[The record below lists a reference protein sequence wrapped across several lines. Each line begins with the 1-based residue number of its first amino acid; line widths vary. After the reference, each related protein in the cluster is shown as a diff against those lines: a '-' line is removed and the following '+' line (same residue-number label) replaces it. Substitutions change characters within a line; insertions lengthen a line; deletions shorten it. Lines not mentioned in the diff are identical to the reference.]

1 MTDSLGAK
9 RRRGGSRAAMLAKR
23 SKPPAINPAPAGPTG
38 GQYRPLTN
46 TQVEQIYATAMRMLA
61 ELGMGDSPPALV
73 EQALKCGA
81 TLNDLGRLCFSQDM
95 VEDIIDGACKSF
107 VFHGR
112 DAKYSFEVGGDRVY
126 FGTGGAAVQTLDL
139 DSHIYRPSTLDDL
152 FAFTRLVDTLPNISW
167 FTRCCVATDVPDIF
181 ELDVNTAYCLM
192 RGTQKPVGTNFTIGE
207 HVDPIV
213 DIFDRVAGGSGKFA
227 EKPFCKA
234 HISPIISPMRYGEDA
249 FDVAMAC
256 IRRGMPINAIVA
268 AMSGAT
274 SPATIDGMLA
284 ASFAET
290 LAALVMVNIFAP
302 GFPMIFSNWPFVI
315 DLRTGAFCGGG
326 GEISILNAG
335 AAQLANHIGVPSG
348 VASSMSDA
356 KAVDAQMGMEK
367 ALSSLACGLS
377 GANMVYESSGM
388 MASLLGVSFEA
399 FLLDN
404 EMLSHVYRMIRG
416 VEVSEATL
424 AFDTMKNVIT
434 GEGHFIGE
442 TQTMEAMER
451 DYFYP
456 KLGDRLEPTTWAEA
470 GAQDAAQR
478 ANREVRKILA
488 QHQPNYIDAGVD
500 AKIRAEFNIL
510 LP

>member
-1 MTDSLGAK
+1 MNEPTRPR
-9 RRRGGSRAAMLAKR
+9 RRRGGSREAMLAKR
-23 SKPPAINPAPAGPTG
+23 SKPPAINPAPAGPVG
-38 GQYRPLTN
+38 GQYRPLTDV
-46 TQVEQIYATAMRMLA
+46 QIGQIYNTSIRMLA
-61 ELGMGDSPPALV
+61 ELGMGDAPEALT
-73 EQALKCGA
+73 EQALKHGA

-95 VEDIIDGACKSF
+95 VEDIINGACKSF
-107 VFHGR
+107 LFHGR
-112 DAKYSFEVGGDRVY
+112 DEKYTFEVGGDRVY

-139 DSHIYRPSTLDDL
+139 DSHVYRPSTLRDL
-152 FAFTRLVDTLPNISW
+152 ADFTRLVDTLPNISW

-213 DIFDRVAGGSGKFA
+213 DMFDAIAGGSGKFA

-249 FDVAMAC
+249 FDVTLAC
-256 IRRGMPINAIVA
+256 IRRGMPINSIVA

-290 LAALVMVNIFAP
+290 LAALVMVNLFEP
-302 GFPMIFSNWPFVI
+302 GYPMIFSNWPFVI

-335 AAQLANHIGVPSG
+335 AAQLANYIGVPSG
-348 VASSMSDA
+348 VASSMTDA

-416 VEVSEATL
+416 VEVSEETL
-424 AFDTMKNVIT
+424 AFEAMRNVIT

-451 DYFYP
+451 DYYYP

-470 GAQDAAQR
+470 GAEDAWQR
-478 ANREVRKILA
+478 ANREVREVLAQPEVNHIDAALDAKLRSQFKIL
-488 QHQPNYIDAGVD
+488 
-500 AKIRAEFNIL
+500 L
-510 LP
+510 

>member
-1 MTDSLGAK
+1 MSDPTRPR
-9 RRRGGSRAAMLAKR
+9 RRRGGSREAMLAKR
-23 SKPPAINPAPAGPTG
+23 SKPPAVNPAPAGPVG
-38 GQYRPLTN
+38 GQYRPLTDA
-46 TQVEQIYATAMRMLA
+46 QVGQIYDTSIRMLA
-61 ELGMGDSPPALV
+61 ELGMGDAPAALT
-73 EQALKCGA
+73 EQALQHGA
-81 TLNDLGRLCFSQDM
+81 TLNDLGRLCFSRDM

-107 VFHGR
+107 LFHGR
-112 DAKYSFEVGGDRVY
+112 NEKFTFEVGGDRVY

-139 DSHIYRPSTLDDL
+139 DSHVYRPSTLRDL
-152 FAFTRLVDTLPNISW
+152 ADFTRLVDTLPNISW

-213 DIFDRVAGGSGKFA
+213 DMFDAIAGGSGKFA

-249 FDVAMAC
+249 FDVALAC
-256 IRRGMPINAIVA
+256 IRRGVPINAIVA

-290 LAALVMVNIFAP
+290 LAALVMVNLFEP
-302 GFPMIFSNWPFVI
+302 GYPMIFSNWPFVI

-348 VASSMSDA
+348 VASSMTDA

-416 VEVSEATL
+416 VEVSEETL
-424 AFDTMKNVIT
+424 AFEAMRNVIT

-451 DYFYP
+451 DYYYP

-470 GAQDAAQR
+470 GAEDAWQR
-478 ANREVRKILA
+478 ANREVREVLA
-488 QHQPNYIDAGVD
+488 QHQPNYIDAALD
-500 AKIRAEFNIL
+500 AKLRGKFNIKV
-510 LP
+510 

>member
-1 MTDSLGAK
+1 
-9 RRRGGSRAAMLAKR
+9 
-23 SKPPAINPAPAGPTG
+23 
-38 GQYRPLTN
+38 
-46 TQVEQIYATAMRMLA
+46 
-61 ELGMGDSPPALV
+61 
-73 EQALKCGA
+73 
-81 TLNDLGRLCFSQDM
+81 
-95 VEDIIDGACKSF
+95 
-107 VFHGR
+107 
-112 DAKYSFEVGGDRVY
+112 
-126 FGTGGAAVQTLDL
+126 
-139 DSHIYRPSTLDDL
+139 
-152 FAFTRLVDTLPNISW
+152 
-167 FTRCCVATDVPDIF
+167 
-181 ELDVNTAYCLM
+181 
-192 RGTQKPVGTNFTIGE
+192 
-207 HVDPIV
+207 
-213 DIFDRVAGGSGKFA
+213 
-227 EKPFCKA
+227 
-234 HISPIISPMRYGEDA
+234 
-249 FDVAMAC
+249 
-256 IRRGMPINAIVA
+256 
-268 AMSGAT
+268 
-274 SPATIDGMLA
+274 MLA

-290 LAALVMVNIFAP
+290 LAALMMVNLFEP

-416 VEVSEATL
+416 VEVTEETL
-424 AFDTMKNVIT
+424 AFDAMKNVIT

-478 ANREVRKILA
+478 ANREARKMLA
-488 QHQPNYIDAGVD
+488 QHQPNYIDARVD

>member
-1 MTDSLGAK
+1 MNEPTRPR
-9 RRRGGSRAAMLAKR
+9 RRRGGSREAMLARR
-23 SKPPAINPAPAGPTG
+23 SKPPAVNPAPAGPVG
-38 GQYRPLTN
+38 GQYRPLTDV
-46 TQVEQIYATAMRMLA
+46 QVGQIYDTSIRMLA
-61 ELGMGDSPPALV
+61 ELGMGDAPAALT

-81 TLNDLGRLCFSQDM
+81 TINHLGRLCFSRDM

-107 VFHGR
+107 LFHGR
-112 DAKYSFEVGGDRVY
+112 DEKHSFEVGGDRVY

-139 DSHIYRPSTLDDL
+139 DSHVYRPSTLQDL
-152 FAFTRLVDTLPNISW
+152 SDFTRLVDTLPNISW

-192 RGTQKPVGTNFTIGE
+192 RGTQKPVGTSFTIGE

-213 DIFDRVAGGSGKFA
+213 DMFDAIAGGTGKFA
-227 EKPFCKA
+227 EKPFCKT
-234 HISPIISPMRYGEDA
+234 HISPIISPMRYIEDA
-249 FDVAMAC
+249 FDVTMAC
-256 IRRGMPINAIVA
+256 IRRGVPINAVVA

-290 LAALVMVNIFAP
+290 LAALVMVNIFEP

-315 DLRTGAFCGGG
+315 DLRSGAFCGGG

-416 VEVSEATL
+416 VEVSEETL
-424 AFDTMKNVIT
+424 AFETMRNVIT
-434 GEGHFIGE
+434 GEGHFLGE
-442 TQTMEAMER
+442 TQTLEAMER
-451 DYFYP
+451 DYYYP

-470 GAQDAAQR
+470 GAEDAWQR
-478 ANREVRKILA
+478 ANREVREMLE
-488 QHQPNYIDAGVD
+488 QPEVNHIDAALD
-500 AKIRAEFNIL
+500 AKLRKQFNIL
-510 LP
+510 I

>member
-1 MTDSLGAK
+1 
-9 RRRGGSRAAMLAKR
+9 MLAKR
-23 SKPPAINPAPAGPTG
+23 SKPPAINPAPAGPVG
-38 GQYRPLTN
+38 GQYRPLTEI
-46 TQVEQIYATAMRMLA
+46 QVQQIYDTSIRMLA
-61 ELGMGDSPPALV
+61 ELGMGDAPPALV
-73 EQALKCGA
+73 DQALKCGA
-81 TLNDLGRLCFSQDM
+81 TINQLGRLCYSREM

-112 DAKYSFEVGGDRVY
+112 DEKYSFEVGGDRVY

-139 DSHIYRPSTLDDL
+139 DTHLYRPSTLSDL
-152 FAFTRLVDTLPNISW
+152 AAFTHLADRLPNISW

-181 ELDVNTAYCLM
+181 ELDINTAYCLM

-213 DIFDRVAGGSGKFA
+213 DMFDWVAGGAGKFA

-249 FDVAMAC
+249 FDVALAC
-256 IRRGMPINAIVA
+256 MRRGMPINSIVA

-290 LAALVMVNIFAP
+290 LAALVMVNIFEP

-367 ALSSLACGLS
+367 ALSALACGLS

-399 FLLDN
+399 FVLDN

-416 VEVSEATL
+416 VEVTEETL
-424 AFDTMKNVIT
+424 AFEAMKNVIT

-456 KLGDRLEPTTWAEA
+456 KLGDRLEPTTWAET
-470 GAQDAAQR
+470 GAQDAWQR
-478 ANREVRKILA
+478 ANSEVREILT
-488 QHQPNYIDAGVD
+488 QQQPNYIDPSVD
-500 AKIRAEFNIL
+500 LKIRDKFKIL
-510 LP
+510 LPA

>member
-1 MTDSLGAK
+1 MSNPLK
-9 RRRGGSRAAMLAKR
+9 PRRRRGGSRAAMLAKR

-38 GQYRPLTN
+38 GQYRPLTD
-46 TQVEQIYATAMRMLA
+46 TQVEQIYATSMRMLA
-61 ELGMGDSPPALV
+61 ELGMGDAPQALV
-73 EQALKCGA
+73 DQALKCGA
-81 TLNDLGRLCFSQDM
+81 TINDLGRLCFSRDM

-107 VFHGR
+107 VLHGR
-112 DAKYSFEVGGDRVY
+112 DEKYSFAVGGDRVY

-139 DSHIYRPSTLDDL
+139 DSHIYRPSTLQDL
-152 FAFTRLVDTLPNISW
+152 ADFTRLADTLPNISW
-167 FTRCCVATDVPDIF
+167 FTRCCIATDVPDIF

-192 RGTQKPVGTNFTIGE
+192 RGTQKPVGTSFTIGE
-207 HVDPIV
+207 HVDPII
-213 DIFDRVAGGSGKFA
+213 DLFDRVAGGTGKFA
-227 EKPFCKA
+227 EKPFCQA

-249 FDVAMAC
+249 FDVVMAC
-256 IRRGMPINAIVA
+256 IRRGMPINTIVA

-335 AAQLANHIGVPSG
+335 AAQLANYIGVPSG

-416 VEVSEATL
+416 VEVTEETL
-424 AFDTMKNVIT
+424 AFEAMKNVIT
-434 GEGHFIGE
+434 GAGHFIGE
-442 TQTMEAMER
+442 TQTLEAMER

-456 KLGDRLEPTTWAEA
+456 RLGDRLEPTTWAET
-470 GAQDAAQR
+470 GAEDAAQR

-488 QHQPNYIDAGVD
+488 QHQPNHIDASVD
-500 AKIRAEFNIL
+500 AKIRDKFKIL
-510 LP
+510 LA

>member
-1 MTDSLGAK
+1 
-9 RRRGGSRAAMLAKR
+9 
-23 SKPPAINPAPAGPTG
+23 
-38 GQYRPLTN
+38 
-46 TQVEQIYATAMRMLA
+46 
-61 ELGMGDSPPALV
+61 MGDAPPALSSRAI
-73 EQALKCGA
+73 ECGA
-81 TLNDLGRLCFSQDM
+81 TVDDVGRLCFSRGM
-95 VEDIIDGACKSF
+95 VEDIIDGACKTF
-107 VFHGR
+107 TFHGR
-112 DAKYSFEVGGDRVY
+112 DPSHSFEVGGERVY

-139 DSHIYRPSTLDDL
+139 DSRVYRPSTLQDL
-152 FAFTRLVDTLPNISW
+152 SDLTRLVDTLPNVSW
-167 FTRCCVATDVPDIF
+167 FTRCCVATDVPDVF
-181 ELDVNTAYCLM
+181 ELDFNTAYCLM
-192 RGTQKPVGTNFTIGE
+192 RYTQKPVGTSFTLGE

-213 DIFDRVAGGSGKFA
+213 DMFDAVAGGPGKFA

-249 FDVAMAC
+249 FDVTMAS
-256 IRRGMPINAIVA
+256 IRRGMPVNAIVA

-290 LAALVMVNIFAP
+290 LAALVMVNIFEP

-335 AAQLANHIGVPSG
+335 AAQLANHCGLPSG
-348 VASSMSDA
+348 VASSMTDA

-377 GANMVYESSGM
+377 GANMVYESSCI

-416 VEVSEATL
+416 VEVSEETL
-424 AFDTMKNVIT
+424 AFDAMKNVIT

-470 GAQDAAQR
+470 GAEDAWQR
-478 ANREVRKILA
+478 ANREVREVLA
-488 QHQPNYIDAGVD
+488 NHQPNYLDAAVD
-500 AKIRAEFNIL
+500 ARLRSKFNIL
-510 LP
+510 V

>member
-1 MTDSLGAK
+1 MIDTPRK
-9 RRRGGSRAAMLAKR
+9 RSRRGGGSRKAMQARR
-23 SKPPAINPAPAGPTG
+23 SKPPAINPAPPGPVG
-38 GQYRPLTN
+38 GQYRPLSD
-46 TQVEQIYATAMRMLA
+46 TQVQQIYDTSLRMLA
-61 ELGMGDSPPALV
+61 ELGMGEAPPALT
-73 EQALKCGA
+73 ERALQCGA
-81 TLNDLGRLCFSQDM
+81 TLNDLGRLCYSRDM
-95 VEDIIDGACKSF
+95 VEDIIAGACKSF

-112 DAKYSFEVGGDRVY
+112 DARYSFEVGGERVY

-139 DSHIYRPSTLDDL
+139 DSHIYRPSTLKDL
-152 FAFTRLVDTLPNISW
+152 ADFTRLVDTLPNISW

-181 ELDVNTAYCLM
+181 ELDLNTVYCLM
-192 RGTQKPVGTNFTIGE
+192 RYTQKPVGTSFTLGS

-213 DIFDRVAGGSGKFA
+213 DIFDAIAGGPGKFA

-234 HISPIISPMRYGEDA
+234 HISPVISPMRYGEDA

-256 IRRGMPINAIVA
+256 IRRGVPINAIIA

-302 GFPMIFSNWPFVI
+302 GYPMIFSNWPFVI

-326 GEISILNAG
+326 GEISLLNAG

-367 ALSSLACGLS
+367 ALSALACGLS

-388 MASLLGVSFEA
+388 MASLLGASYEA
-399 FLLDN
+399 FVLDN

-416 VEVSEATL
+416 IEVSEDTL
-424 AFDTMKNVIT
+424 AFEAMRNVIT

-456 KLGDRLEPTTWAEA
+456 KLGDRLEPTTWAQE
-470 GAQDAAQR
+470 GAEDAWQR
-478 ANREVRKILA
+478 ANREVRRVLSS
-488 QHQPNYIDAGVD
+488 HQPNYLDAALD
-500 AKIRAEFNIL
+500 ARLRAQYKIHI
-510 LP
+510 